1 MNKVNLYVMIGKES
15 EKLQGVQVSIMIFF
29 S

>member
-15 EKLQGVQVSIMIFF
+15 EKKKGVQVSIKIFF

>member
-15 EKLQGVQVSIMIFF
+15 EKKQGAQVSIIIFF

>member
-15 EKLQGVQVSIMIFF
+15 EKQQGVQVSIIIFF

>member
-15 EKLQGVQVSIMIFF
+15 ENQQGVQVSIIIFF